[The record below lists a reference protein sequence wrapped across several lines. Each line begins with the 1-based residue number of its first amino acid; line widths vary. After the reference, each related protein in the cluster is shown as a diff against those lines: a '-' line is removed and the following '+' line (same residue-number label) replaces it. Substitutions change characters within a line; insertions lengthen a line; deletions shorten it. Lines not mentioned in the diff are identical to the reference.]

1 MPTTTTGHE
10 IYAAQAIKGL
20 TRQLAAL
27 KAFSIDFSADA
38 SRKGESV
45 NVGLVTADAVAE
57 FDSTTNNFKRSAQE
71 VKQVSL
77 KFGKPLITGFCVTP
91 DQLNNFNPSWW
102 ADKANLNVLE
112 VCDTVLA
119 GVAAKVTG
127 ANYGDT
133 AKDKMTVSLSGFNK
147 AVVAAIRA
155 KAIKDKKLRIPLSV
169 LALDPIYFSELLG
182 SLDANVY
189 GGKEAIQGGMIPGL
203 FGFRAVIEVPQLGIP
218 GFVCSPDAIAI
229 AARSYQPAS
238 KKPYE
243 SVQLITE
250 PETGLTLTHV
260 EYCSGDD
267 GELSDSVNALVQSGV
282 GNSAALMRL
291 VEAAPA
297 A

>member
-1 MPTTTTGHE
+1 MATTTTGHE

-38 SRKGESV
+38 ARKGESV
-45 NVGLVTADAVAE
+45 NVGLVSANTVAE
-57 FDSTTNNFKRSAQE
+57 FNSTTNNFKRSAQE
-71 VKQVSL
+71 VQQISL
-77 KFGKPLITGFCVTP
+77 KFGNPLITGFAVTP
-91 DQLNNFNPSWW
+91 TQLNNFNPSWW

-119 GVAAKVTG
+119 GIAALVTA

-133 AKDKMTVSLSGFNK
+133 AKDKLTVNLAGFDK
-147 AVVAAIRA
+147 KVVAAVRA
-155 KAIKDKKLRIPLSV
+155 KAVKDKKLKMPLSV
-169 LALDPIYFSELLG
+169 LCLDPVYFSELLG
-182 SLDANVY
+182 TLDANVY
-189 GGKEAIQGGMIPGL
+189 GGKEAIQGGVIPGL
-203 FGFRAVIEVPQLGIP
+203 LGFRMVIEIPQLTIP
-218 GFVCSPDAIAI
+218 GFVCSPDAIAV
-229 AARSYQPAS
+229 AARSFMPAS

-243 SVQLITE
+243 NVQLITE

-267 GELSDSVNALVQSGV
+267 GELSDSVNALVKSGV

-291 VEAAPA
+291 VEAA
-297 A
+297 

>member
-38 SRKGESV
+38 ARKGESV
-45 NVGLVTADAVAE
+45 NVGLITPDAVGE
-57 FDSTTNNFKRSAQE
+57 FNSTSNNFKRSAQT
-71 VKQVSL
+71 VQQISL
-77 KFGKPLITGFCVTP
+77 KFGAPLITGFAVTP
-91 DQLNNFNPSWW
+91 DQMNNFNPSWW
-102 ADKANLNVLE
+102 ADKADLNTLE
-112 VCDTVLA
+112 ICDTVLS
-119 GVAAKVTG
+119 GVAALATA
-127 ANYGDT
+127 ANFGDT
-133 AKDKMTVSLSGFNK
+133 AKDKQTVSLAGFDK
-147 AVVAAIRA
+147 KVITAIRA
-155 KAIKDKKLRIPLSV
+155 KAIKDKKLRIPFSV
-169 LALDPIYFSELLG
+169 LALDPVYFSELLG

-189 GGKEAIQGGMIPGL
+189 GGKEAIQGGVIPGL
-203 FGFRAVIEVPQLGIP
+203 FGFRMVIEVPQLTIP
-218 GFVCSPDAIAI
+218 GFVASPDAIAI

-243 SVQLITE
+243 NVQLITE

-267 GELSDSVNALVQSGV
+267 GELSDSVNALVKSGV

-291 VEAAPA
+291 VEAA
-297 A
+297 